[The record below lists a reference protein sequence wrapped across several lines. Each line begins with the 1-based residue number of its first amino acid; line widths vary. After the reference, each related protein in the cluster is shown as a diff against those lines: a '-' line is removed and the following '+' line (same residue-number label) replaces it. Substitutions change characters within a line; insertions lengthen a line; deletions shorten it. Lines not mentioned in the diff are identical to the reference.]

1 MKKTILILLA
11 FFYSA
16 VSSGAVV
23 KMHYCVEEV
32 MTCGMNHT
40 PPVSSSDECKVV
52 KTPDC
57 CKTKLELVKTDV
69 AKNAELLQLQLA
81 SSFALLPEVSFI
93 SQNVLFSEED
103 KGQDYLNNAPPEL
116 RQLPIFILNCNFR
129 L

>member
-23 KMHYCVEEV
+23 KMHYCIEEV

-40 PPVSSSDECKVV
+40 PPVSSPDECKVV

-57 CKTKLELVKTDV
+57 CKTKLELVK
-69 AKNAELLQLQLA
+69 
-81 SSFALLPEVSFI
+81 PM
-93 SQNVLFSEED
+93 
-103 KGQDYLNNAPPEL
+103 
-116 RQLPIFILNCNFR
+116 
-129 L
+129 

>member
-23 KMHYCVEEV
+23 KLHYCIEEV
-32 MTCGMNHT
+32 VSCNMEHT
-40 PPVSSSDECKVV
+40 TSGSSPDECKVV

-57 CKTKLELVKTDV
+57 CKTKIELVKTDV
-69 AKNAELLQLQLA
+69 AKNAELLQLQMA
-81 SSFALLPEVSFI
+81 SSFALIPDTGYVS
-93 SQNVLFSEED
+93 QHVLFYPE
-103 KGQDYLNNAPPEL
+103 KLGQDYLSNAPPRL